1 MSNTKIQNVHFFS
14 INEKKMII
22 SMGGYHD
29 ALMTAVFTENYFHEI
44 PTDIQFYI
52 LKTVEDSIKQ
62 DKIDDLKKRLD
73 KYLEGPT
80 RDDDELFEATV
91 GSDIVYMLRC
101 IHFDKIE
108 FEDEDEYSDWIFHII
123 NQICEDDH
131 TIDNIDRMVKLV
143 DHYGVIRAL
152 KLTNEHFG
160 DIVDIYNEEEDMI
173 YRRCYFMIVYD
184 TFYNISFEDIQLMKE
199 LGICP

>member
-1 MSNTKIQNVHFFS
+1 
-14 INEKKMII
+14 
-22 SMGGYHD
+22 MGGYHD

-44 PTDIQFYI
+44 PTDIQFHI

-91 GSDIVYMLRC
+91 GDDIVFMLRC
-101 IHFDKIE
+101 AEDEDFK
-108 FEDEDEYSDWIFHII
+108 DEDEYSDWIFEMI
-123 NQICEDDH
+123 NQICEDDY
-131 TIDNIDRMVKLV
+131 TEENLDRMKKLV
-143 DHYGVIRAL
+143 NHYGVIKAL

-184 TFYNISFEDIQLMKE
+184 TYSNISFRDIQMMKE
-199 LGICP
+199 LGISA

>member
-22 SMGGYHD
+22 FIGVYLD

-44 PTDIQFYI
+44 PIDIQFHI
-52 LKTVEDSIKQ
+52 MKTVEDSLKQ
-62 DKIDDLKKRLD
+62 DKIDDLKNRLD
-73 KYLEGPT
+73 KYLEGP
-80 RDDDELFEATV
+80 RVEDDQLFEAIV
-91 GSDIVYMLRC
+91 GTDIVFLLRC
-101 IHFDKIE
+101 AEDEDFK
-108 FEDEDEYSDWIFHII
+108 DEDEYSDWIFEMI

-131 TIDNIDRMVKLV
+131 IPDNLDRMKKLV
-143 DHYGVIRAL
+143 NHYGVIKAL
-152 KLTNEHFG
+152 KLTDEHFG

-184 TFYNISFEDIQLMKE
+184 TYYYYISFEDIELMKE
-199 LGICP
+199 HGISA